1 MLNNEI
7 TISNHEELSA
17 AMVATLFTPLE
28 IGEDFIKYDKQS
40 ILFFAEVLEHVFE
53 KWYNCPLDIKME
65 TE

>member
-7 TISNHEELSA
+7 SISSHEELSA

-28 IGEDFIKYDKQS
+28 IGEDFIKYDKQT
-40 ILFFAEVLEHVFE
+40 IFFLAGVLEHVFE

-65 TE
+65 AE

>member
-7 TISNHEELSA
+7 SISSHEELSA

-40 ILFFAEVLEHVFE
+40 IFFLAEVLERVFE